1 MASLLPVIDFSPF
14 LSSEST
20 PEQKKAT
27 ALEIDK
33 ACREVGFFYL
43 KNHGVPLELMNSM
56 LQQAR
61 GFFETATPEDKA
73 RIALRKKTEGG
84 DNARGYLYVKN
95 EEKGCHEVSLEVFNS
110 SFVQN
115 LMVRRQSTFTVPSKR
130 VARLS
135 QLEWA

>member
-1 MASLLPVIDFSPF
+1 MASSLPIIDFFPFISP
-14 LSSEST
+14 EST
-20 PEQKKAT
+20 LEQKKST

-43 KNHGVPLELMNSM
+43 KNHGVPPELMESM

-61 GFFETATPEDKA
+61 GFFETATPEEKA

-95 EEKGCHEVSLEVFNS
+95 EEKGCHEVSVEVS
-110 SFVQN
+110 HDSLVPN
-115 LMVRRQSTFTVPSKR
+115 LLV
-130 VARLS
+130 
-135 QLEWA
+135 